1 MTGQAASG
9 AADGAGASGGAGGS
23 RLSELSDED
32 LIRRLRRI
40 AAEADPVPDSLYL
53 AARAAFA
60 LRDTDARVA
69 ELVRDSAIDEPL
81 TAVRAPRDSGSR
93 MLSFE
98 TADTIIE
105 CEITVRGRARDVV
118 GQLSG
123 AAATSVAAEV
133 AGRPPVPAEVRAHGF
148 FAVRGLPPGPF
159 RLKCQLPGG
168 AMIATSWTPV

>member
-1 MTGQAASG
+1 MTGQAAP
-9 AADGAGASGGAGGS
+9 GGS
-23 RLSELSDED
+23 SLPELSDED

-40 AAEADPVPDSLYL
+40 AAAADPVPQSLYL

-60 LRDTDARVA
+60 LRDVDARVA
-69 ELVRDSAIDEPL
+69 GLVRDSAMDEPL
-81 TAVRAPRDSGSR
+81 IAVRAPRDSGAR

-98 TADTIIE
+98 AGGTVIE
-105 CEITVRGRARDVV
+105 CEITARAGARDVS

-123 AAATSVAAEV
+123 GVATSVAAEV
-133 AGRPPVPAEVRAHGF
+133 AGQPPVRAEVRAHGF

-159 RLKCQLPGG
+159 RLKCQLADG